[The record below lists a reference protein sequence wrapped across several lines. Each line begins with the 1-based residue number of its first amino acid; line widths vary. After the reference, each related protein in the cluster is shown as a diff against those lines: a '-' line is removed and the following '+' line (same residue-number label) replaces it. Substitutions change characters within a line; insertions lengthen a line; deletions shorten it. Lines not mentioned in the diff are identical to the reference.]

1 MLNLTENIDI
11 SYEWLTKEIFKQ
23 TVKQKQTGK
32 KTVVQIEYIKLL
44 QIFKK
49 FVELNIKMH

>member
-23 TVKQKQTGK
+23 TVKQNQTGK
-32 KTVVQIEYIKLL
+32 KKVVQIEYIKLL

-49 FVELNIKMH
+49 FVELNIKTH